1 MALDPVSAV
10 AIVAAGIVGGFFNTV
25 AGGGSLLTLPAL
37 MLAGLPADV
46 ANGTN
51 RLAIVG
57 QATLG
62 AAAFAREGHLDRAT
76 ALGVLVPT
84 VTGAAVGALV
94 ASQVPEAILRVVL
107 LLVLVGM
114 AALLAFVPGA
124 VTAEPGERPRSPRER
139 PLGGLALFGAG
150 MYGGF
155 VQAGVGFLLLA
166 VLGGALRH
174 ELVGANALK
183 LVCTAVLSVVALA
196 VFALAGQ
203 VAWVPG
209 LLLAAAT
216 TVGSRLGVGFA
227 TRVPAVVLR
236 RILLVAVLASCGAA
250 LLER

>member
-1 MALDPVSAV
+1 
-10 AIVAAGIVGGFFNTV
+10 
-25 AGGGSLLTLPAL
+25 GSLLTLPAL

-124 VTAEPGERPRSPRER
+124 VTAEPGER
-139 PLGGLALFGAG
+139 
-150 MYGGF
+150 
-155 VQAGVGFLLLA
+155 
-166 VLGGALRH
+166 
-174 ELVGANALK
+174 
-183 LVCTAVLSVVALA
+183 
-196 VFALAGQ
+196 
-203 VAWVPG
+203 
-209 LLLAAAT
+209 
-216 TVGSRLGVGFA
+216 
-227 TRVPAVVLR
+227 
-236 RILLVAVLASCGAA
+236 
-250 LLER
+250 